1 MTVVP
6 DDLSP
11 AAVDTVSFAPV
22 LASAAASSKLRE
34 DLLATWIAVTNAGG
48 SVGFTAPADRGEV
61 AVALDG
67 ALERVAAGRDALGI
81 LRRCDAAVG
90 MGLLVDTGSA
100 IQRHWRTLL
109 RVMVRPE
116 LQGIGAGRLL
126 VEGLHQMARE
136 LGLEQLQLT
145 LRGGERLE
153 SFYERFGYVVV
164 GRHPGAVRVARGD
177 DRDEVMMVA
186 WL

>member
-1 MTVVP
+1 
-6 DDLSP
+6 
-11 AAVDTVSFAPV
+11 
-22 LASAAASSKLRE
+22 
-34 DLLATWIAVTNAGG
+34 LLATWIAVTNAGG
-48 SVGFTAPADRGEV
+48 SVGFIAPADRVEV
-61 AVALDG
+61 AAAVDE
-67 ALERVAAGRDALGI
+67 ALEHVVAGRDALGI
-81 LRRCDAAVG
+81 VRTGDTSVG

-116 LQGIGAGRLL
+116 LQGSGAGRLL
-126 VEGLHQMARE
+126 VEGLHQMARD

-145 LRGGERLE
+145 VRSGERLE

-164 GRHPGAVRVARGD
+164 GRHPGAVRVAPGD